1 MELQKKQELVKL
13 RSCALL
19 QILEIKHSPT
29 ALIPNFRRSDQRD
42 SATIGQP
49 GDRANPYNP
58 AAAVHGPRYA
68 IKKGKTAGSHA
79 G

>member
-29 ALIPNFRRSDQRD
+29 ALIPNLLRSDQRLRD
-42 SATIGQP
+42 
-49 GDRANPYNP
+49 DRAT
-58 AAAVHGPRYA
+58 G
-68 IKKGKTAGSHA
+68 
-79 G
+79 